1 MAILVTP
8 LNDEKDWPVLTTV
21 PGVMGIIYKSHRRLL
36 DVNYSDIITGIR
48 SNILTIEETLM
59 IACIQI
65 GTTAPHTRPRIVQF
79 A

>member
-36 DVNYSDIITGIR
+36 DVNYSDIITGDKVKY
-48 SNILTIEETLM
+48 TY
-59 IACIQI
+59 
-65 GTTAPHTRPRIVQF
+65 H
-79 A
+79 